1 MILVADHSGAHCSCE
16 LDVLPFGGHSLD
28 SIEGA
33 FRCRKTK
40 ILSALSFNVSLKI
53 LSWPGSPIGPCSPI
67 AETCVDSASI
77 WAMIQKQATKDHLRW
92 YFGCWF
98 QPGGRQIYAGE
109 RQPPESRTSDP
120 KAPRA
125 IQTCARSP
133 QSSESY
139 WPQRLTKATKMI
151 YAFMHCVSDH
161 PTQMKPEVSRGRM
174 SKSTTFPDQ

>member
-1 MILVADHSGAHCSCE
+1 MSKDKNPQC
-16 LDVLPFGGHSLD
+16 PFIQRFVEDLKL
-28 SIEGA
+28 A
-33 FRCRKTK
+33 RKSERTVQP
-40 ILSALSFNVSLKI
+40 F
-53 LSWPGSPIGPCSPI
+53 
-67 AETCVDSASI
+67 VDSASI

-109 RQPPESRTSDP
+109 RQPPESRKSDP
-120 KAPRA
+120 KARRA
-125 IQTCARSP
+125 IQKCARSP